1 MSNILPIVVGYLLGS
16 IPSGFIVAK
25 TKGIDLRNKTKDG
38 RFGAAVV
45 KRECGLFSGIL
56 VGIMDFFK
64 GGSSIIIAEKLSH
77 QEWVIVLSGLAAII
91 GHNWSIYLKFLG
103 GKGAATSFGNLFF
116 LLTQSF
122 LLACL
127 STAIPAFLL
136 RKRKTTLG
144 MRTSSFLTIILFL
157 STLFWGLVSNVSL
170 TLSLSPIIFSLP
182 MIIKKN

>member
-1 MSNILPIVVGYLLGS
+1 MSNIVPIVVGYLLGS

-25 TKGIDLRNKTKDG
+25 TKGIDLREKTKDG
-38 RFGAAVV
+38 RFGTAVV
-45 KRECGLFSGIL
+45 KRECGLFPGIL

-77 QEWVIVLSGLAAII
+77 QEWVIVLSGLAAIV

-116 LLTQSF
+116 LLTHSF
-122 LLACL
+122 LLACFF
-127 STAIPAFLL
+127 TAIPAFLL

-157 STLFWGLVSNVSL
+157 FTLFWSLVSNISV
-170 TLSLSPIIFSLP
+170 TLSLSPVIFSLP